1 MNIKKL
7 LLIAFGL
14 IGIVPMIIMA
24 GYSFF
29 SMKSSLV
36 DGIGS
41 SSSSAAE
48 FKIDVLQDQMEINT
62 VNMQTW
68 SNFASV
74 ITAAELAED
83 DSERSVH
90 YMLEGLKKNYHATYD
105 LHAYAYS
112 VDDPVDEQV
121 IRVATSDDK
130 LLKNPIPPSVR
141 DAIKKFEAD
150 NKLKSIVTY
159 AESDYSVLA
168 EGETALFADIYTPI
182 YSDEDLMG
190 VMSWRTVNKIGAEQ
204 NNDKFILL
212 FDEQGN
218 VIAHPSFLDA
228 DDLADIKNSVSQY
241 NHEQAGGY
249 FMFNK
254 KSLPYLVS
262 YSTGDGVG
270 FGRVSAAI
278 WQNSKVALKAVDD
291 MTTAFII
298 IFIVVNAIVLVVA
311 FIISNFISKPLV
323 SMGAAMKEL
332 AEGHNEIEIPVSE
345 DRKDE
350 IGEMGRSLLVFK
362 ETAIRS
368 EQMAKEQAELEKK
381 MEEEKITTMN
391 DLANDFDSKIGGLIS
406 SLAAASTELEA
417 SAQSMKNISEQTSGS
432 TDQMASST
440 EQTISNVGT
449 VSSAM
454 VEMTASSDE
463 IASQVSAANSKSN
476 DTSANV
482 QKASEEIDNLNILV
496 QDIGE
501 VAVAISD
508 IAEQTN
514 LLALNATIEAARA
527 GDAGKGFAVVADEV
541 KSLATETANKTDEI
555 NDRISQVQAATRGSV
570 DAMSIV
576 IDNVSDIT
584 EAVTSISAAIE
595 EQNATT
601 TEVSRSVSEV
611 SSEAQQMHSV
621 VSSVKNDAEESMSS
635 SEAVLVAAKDVA
647 KLSEN
652 ISQFVS
658 EFIQQISTNR

>member
-1 MNIKKL
+1 MSIKKL
-7 LLIAFGL
+7 LVIVFCL
-14 IGIVPMIIMA
+14 IGITPMVIMA

-29 SMKSSLV
+29 TMKSSLV

-48 FKIDVLQDQMEINT
+48 FKIKVIQDQMEVNT

-90 YMLEGLKKNYHATYD
+90 YMLKALKKNYHATYD
-105 LHAYAYS
+105 LHAYSYS
-112 VDDPVDEQV
+112 VDEPVDKQV
-121 IRVATSDDK
+121 IRIATSDDK
-130 LLKNPIPPSVR
+130 LLNSPIPPSAR
-141 DAIKKFEAD
+141 EAIKKFEAD
-150 NKLKSIVTY
+150 NKLKTIVTH
-159 AESDYSVLA
+159 AQSDYSVLG
-168 EGETALFADIYTPI
+168 EGEVALFADIYAPI

-190 VMSWRTVNKIGAEQ
+190 VMSWRAVNKIGTEQ
-204 NNDKFILL
+204 NDNKFILL

-218 VIAHPSFLDA
+218 VIAQPSFLEG
-228 DDLADIKNSVSQY
+228 DDLSYIKNSVSQFSQ
-241 NHEQAGGY
+241 EQPGGY

-254 KSLPYLVS
+254 KALPYLVS

-270 FGRVSAAI
+270 FGRVNAAI

-311 FIISNFISKPLV
+311 FFISNFISKPLV

-332 AEGHNEIEIPVSE
+332 AEGHNEIEIPVAE

-350 IGEMGRSLLVFK
+350 IGEMGRSLIVFK

-368 EQMAKEQAELEKK
+368 EQMAKEQAELERK
-381 MEEEKITTMN
+381 MEEEKVETMN
-391 DLANDFDSKIGGLIS
+391 NLANDFESKIGGLIS

-417 SAQSMKNISEQTSGS
+417 SAQSMKAISEQTTMS

-454 VEMTASSDE
+454 VEMTTSSDE
-463 IASQVSAANSKSN
+463 ISQQVTAANTTSN
-476 DTSANV
+476 DTSLNV
-482 QKASEEIDNLNILV
+482 QKASEEINNLNILV

-501 VAVAISD
+501 VAVAIGD

-555 NDRISQVQAATRGSV
+555 NNRIAQVQAATRGSV
-570 DAMSIV
+570 DAMSVV

-584 EAVTSISAAIE
+584 EAVMSISAAIE

-601 TEVSRSVSEV
+601 SEVSRSVSEV

-621 VSSVKNDAEESMSS
+621 VSGVKNDAEESMSS

-647 KLSEN
+647 ELSEN
-652 ISQFVS
+652 INKFVG
-658 EFIQQISTNR
+658 EFIQQISSK

>member
-1 MNIKKL
+1 MSIKKL
-7 LLIAFGL
+7 LLIVFGL
-14 IGIVPMIIMA
+14 IGITPMVIMA

-29 SMKSSLV
+29 TIKSSLV
-36 DGIGS
+36 NGIGS
-41 SSSSAAE
+41 SASNTAE
-48 FKIDVLQDQMEINT
+48 FKIEVLRDQMEVNT

-68 SNFASV
+68 ANFASI

-90 YMLEGLKKNYHATYD
+90 YMLENLKNNYHATYD
-105 LHAYAYS
+105 LHVYAYS
-112 VDDPVDEQV
+112 ADDPVDEQV
-121 IRVATSDDK
+121 VRVATSDDK

-141 DAIKKFEAD
+141 EAIKAFEAN
-150 NKLKSIVTY
+150 NKLKTIINY
-159 AESDYSVLA
+159 AEPEYDVLN
-168 EGETALFADIYTPI
+168 EGETALFTDIYAPI

-190 VMSWRTVNKIGAEQ
+190 VVSWKTVNNLASAQ
-204 NNDKFILL
+204 DNNEFIIL
-212 FDEQGN
+212 FDEQDSI
-218 VIAHPSFLDA
+218 IAKPSFIVDG
-228 DDLADIKNSVSQY
+228 DIKDIKESTSQY
-241 NHEQAGGY
+241 NKEQAGGY

-254 KSLPYLVS
+254 TGLPYLVS
-262 YSTGDGVG
+262 YSLGDGG
-270 FGRVSAAI
+270 SGKVSAAI
-278 WQNSKVALKAVDD
+278 WQSSNVALKAVND
-291 MTTAFII
+291 MTTAFIM
-298 IFIVVNAIVLVVA
+298 IFIVVISIVLIVA
-311 FIISNFISKPLV
+311 FIVSNFISKPLV
-323 SMGAAMKEL
+323 SMGDSMKEL
-332 AEGHNEIEIPVSE
+332 AEGHNDIEIPVAE

-350 IGEMGRSLLVFK
+350 IGVMGRSLLVFK

-381 MEEEKITTMN
+381 MEEEKIETMN
-391 DLANDFDSKIGGLIS
+391 NLADDFDSKVGSLIS

-417 SAQSMKNISEQTSGS
+417 SAQSMKTISEQTSGS

-440 EQTISNVGT
+440 EQTIANVGT

-454 VEMTASSDE
+454 VEMTSSSDE
-463 IASQVSAANSKSN
+463 ISQQVTAANTKSN
-476 DTSANV
+476 DTSVNV

-501 VAVAISD
+501 VAVAIGD

-555 NDRISQVQAATRGSV
+555 NNRIAQVQAATRGSV

-576 IDNVSDIT
+576 IENVSDIT

-601 TEVSRSVSEV
+601 SEVSRSVSEV

-621 VSSVKNDAEESMSS
+621 VSGVKNDAEESMSS

-647 KLSEN
+647 ELSEN
-652 ISQFVS
+652 ISKFVG
-658 EFIQQISTNR
+658 EFIQQISSK